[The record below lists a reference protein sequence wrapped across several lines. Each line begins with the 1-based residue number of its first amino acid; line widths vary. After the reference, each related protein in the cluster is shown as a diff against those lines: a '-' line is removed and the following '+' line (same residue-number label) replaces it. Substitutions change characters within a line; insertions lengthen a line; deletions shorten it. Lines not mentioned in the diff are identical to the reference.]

1 MAEDKIP
8 KLEDRSIKIPK
19 LKNRQE
25 NCKKYKLA

>member
-25 NCKKYKLA
+25 KCKKYKLA